1 MACLRGF
8 ALPDVTA
15 EALEYLDSLNVSLL
29 RESTYRVVVRT
40 DDDIAT
46 N

>member
-1 MACLRGF
+1 VFVAV
-8 ALPDVTA
+8 PDVTT
-15 EALEYLDSLNVSLL
+15 EALEYLDSLNVRLL